1 MFTHCN
7 EFLKKE
13 GKFIG
18 SEYKKM
24 LYREY
29 TDETFTKPKE
39 RSADMEHLRTMGP
52 MIHGKVGEKV
62 KIVLKNM
69 AKRPYSI
76 HAYGVKTDSPQS
88 IVLNVSTQYSSCYY
102 YSPKKKKF

>member
-1 MFTHCN
+1 MCVCVSCVSVYKAQIRNNIHFDIFSPGN

-18 SEYKKM
+18 SKYKKV

-39 RSADMEHLRTMGP
+39 RSADMEHLGIMG
-52 MIHGKVGEKV
+52 K
-62 KIVLKNM
+62 
-69 AKRPYSI
+69 Y
-76 HAYGVKTDSPQS
+76 
-88 IVLNVSTQYSSCYY
+88 
-102 YSPKKKKF
+102 

>member
-1 MFTHCN
+1 MQDLDHNYFDIFSPGN

-18 SEYKKM
+18 SKYKKV

-39 RSADMEHLRTMGP
+39 STADTEHLGIMG
-52 MIHGKVGEKV
+52 K
-62 KIVLKNM
+62 
-69 AKRPYSI
+69 Y
-76 HAYGVKTDSPQS
+76 
-88 IVLNVSTQYSSCYY
+88 
-102 YSPKKKKF
+102 